1 MRGMYSQERE
11 FIKCAVFSRVAEY
24 LFDNRLQQE
33 NEVCFIYRVLSEIS
47 DLDTEKAANSL
58 EYQTLLFYI
67 SKYGFSPETEQLMIV
82 TVSQQEST
90 ALSRFREQLCNLFS
104 DYVQRRDIAEQN
116 RNLWAELQ
124 SSQVLGDRL
133 PDCSAED
140 KNLFNIRFMRKYA
153 KFVRFM
159 GVYIID

>member
-67 SKYGFSPETEQLMIV
+67 SKYGVSPETERLMIV
-82 TVSQQEST
+82 AASSSEITE
-90 ALSRFREQLCNLFS
+90 LSKYRELLCNLFS
-104 DYVQRRDIAEQN
+104 DYVQR
-116 RNLWAELQ
+116 
-124 SSQVLGDRL
+124 
-133 PDCSAED
+133 
-140 KNLFNIRFMRKYA
+140 
-153 KFVRFM
+153 
-159 GVYIID
+159 

>member
-47 DLDTEKAANSL
+47 DLDTEKVANSL

-67 SKYGFSPETEQLMIV
+67 SKYGVSPETERLMIV
-82 TVSQQEST
+82 ATSSSEIT
-90 ALSRFREQLCNLFS
+90 ELSKYREQLCNLFS

-116 RNLWAELQ
+116 IDLWAELQ